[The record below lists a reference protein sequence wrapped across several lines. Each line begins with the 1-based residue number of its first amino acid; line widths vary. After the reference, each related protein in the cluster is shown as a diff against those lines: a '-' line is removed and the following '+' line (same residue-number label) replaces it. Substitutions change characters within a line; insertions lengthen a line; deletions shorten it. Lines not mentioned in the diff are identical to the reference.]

1 MTLGERKLRIL
12 AAVVEAYIRTGEPV
26 GSKMICE
33 RLGNTVSSATIRNEM
48 ADLAERGLL
57 QQPHTSAGRIP
68 TGAGYR
74 MYIGSRMEKAALSA
88 KDQRTI
94 DAMLM
99 ESGSDPEHLL
109 ETAVRSLAFLTNCA
123 TVSTAPRAA
132 STTVHSVQV
141 VPVGRRTA
149 VVVLMTSVGILK
161 NRVCRCGFD
170 LTPEVMRVI
179 MRLVNEKVIGRTL
192 NELTVAYI
200 QSIAASI
207 GELVFLIAPVL
218 LAILE
223 AVQDAVRADVYIGG
237 QGNLL
242 DHSVYG
248 DTQMRPV
255 LDFLN
260 RTEDVAALLGDG
272 RSGLRIGIGA
282 ELNRPELLN
291 CSVVS
296 VGYRI
301 NGTPCGR
308 IALIGSTRMNYP
320 RIIAIA
326 EYFSERISQM
336 LTDMLRNE

>member
-48 ADLAERGLL
+48 ADLAERGLSSTAAHFRRTDPDRCRVSDVHW
-57 QQPHTSAGRIP
+57 QPDG
-68 TGAGYR
+68 
-74 MYIGSRMEKAALSA
+74 KAALSA

-179 MRLVNEKVIGRTL
+179 TRLVNEKVIGRTL